1 MNSLRDIS
9 GRLREILKF
18 ARDNDNEISLFVVRD
33 IIKNKT
39 EEVDEELLNRALDQ
53 LRKKE
58 IKILPIDMDEGYKND
73 VDEPD
78 YFIPS
83 DVNIT
88 QVPTNI
94 SNIMERLENE
104 EYDLTPA
111 FQRHGGLWSREKQS
125 QLIESFMV
133 QLPIP
138 PMYFDGKKEDSWL
151 VIDGLQRLCTLKE
164 FVLDQKFVLCDL
176 EYMMDYNGCTFNDLP
191 RIYQRRIEEAQV
203 AFYLVLPGTPPDVKY
218 SLFKRI
224 NTPGLRLE
232 PQEIRHAL
240 YQGKAT
246 KFLQELAESELFG
259 KATDGDVPSE
269 RMQDR
274 EMVLRYF
281 ALRYIGEETYK
292 EHTLDGYLCKAME
305 FLNDQKSDFLEENRI
320 LFLDTLE
327 CCYSIFGKQAFRRIS
342 KSKPYDKKPI
352 NSALFEAWMNGIS
365 RLTVKQRQL
374 LTTRKEKLRELYME
388 ELDKRSTFNADIGS
402 GKYRSF
408 VRRNSTIKEM
418 IEEVLM

>member
-1 MNSLRDIS
+1 MQ
-9 GRLREILKF
+9 
-18 ARDNDNEISLFVVRD
+18 
-33 IIKNKT
+33 
-39 EEVDEELLNRALDQ
+39 EELNKLIEIGNEKRMIRTSTVVQLLYDLKRNTQSDYEETIEYLESMGIGLDIDDSE
-53 LRKKE
+53 RKPFLDSSKIAITPKTLSVESIVKKIKYEE
-58 IKILPIDMDEGYKND
+58 INLDTEFQRKRSLWKND
-73 VDEPD
+73 V
-78 YFIPS
+78 
-83 DVNIT
+83 
-88 QVPTNI
+88 
-94 SNIMERLENE
+94 
-104 EYDLTPA
+104 
-111 FQRHGGLWSREKQS
+111 KS